1 MICYRTAAEEGSGS
15 IFILKTA
22 MNFTRVTSN
31 GSCCWEMFGMNN
43 GTDEIWPGDSR
54 KLKISN
60 ILTIK
65 SKQWC
70 TGKGAFVGKSSNF
83 FIEDTTHVSS
93 YVTLPIIC

>member
-1 MICYRTAAEEGSGS
+1 
-15 IFILKTA
+15 

-31 GSCCWEMFGMNN
+31 GSCCWEMFDMNN

-65 SKQWC
+65 SKRWC
-70 TGKGAFVGKSSNF
+70 NGKGAFVRKCCKRKMFAWKIIYMQNKS
-83 FIEDTTHVSS
+83 EDCF
-93 YVTLPIIC
+93 Y